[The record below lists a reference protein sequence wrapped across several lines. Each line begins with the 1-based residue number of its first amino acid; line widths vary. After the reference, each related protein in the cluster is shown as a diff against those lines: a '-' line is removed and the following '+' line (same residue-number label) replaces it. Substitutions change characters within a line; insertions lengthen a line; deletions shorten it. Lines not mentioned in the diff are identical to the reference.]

1 MTPLETILKIANEGD
16 AKANANLF
24 LSNGH
29 YKDAIACFNA
39 IIEEALSKPNHRLE
53 ATWAY
58 DGIASCHLLQY
69 QLAEAMH
76 DYEKALELRKIAL
89 PEGNKITLQTIQNID
104 AIKTMM
110 RFCEMLTLPMRDFD
124 GAL

>member
-39 IIEEALSKPNHRLE
+39 IIEETLSKPNHKFE
-53 ATWAY
+53 AAWAY
-58 DGIASCHLLQY
+58 DGMTSCHLLQY

-89 PEGNKITLQTIQNID
+89 PEGNKVTIQNID

-110 RFCEMLTLPMRDFD
+110 RFCELLTLPMRDFD